1 MLSQL
6 RTLLPY
12 LIRYRWRYA
21 AGFGALI
28 VKTLLAAAIP
38 FVLGFAVDSLTD
50 AFTMDVLWR
59 WAGLLL
65 GLALLKGVFQYWM
78 RLLLIGISRDIEY
91 DLRNDLLA
99 HLFRMS
105 RKFFHSYRTGDL
117 MSRATNDMNA
127 VRLMIGAGVM
137 HTVDVVLTFLV
148 VLAVMS
154 STDWKLTCLVF
165 LPIPMVSFTVSYF
178 GRRIHDRFQK
188 VQEKFSD
195 ISALVQESLNS
206 VRIVRA
212 YARERVEIERF
223 AGLNRKYLA
232 ENLKLIGLWGKFY
245 PLLEFLVGS
254 TYVIVLW
261 YGGRGVVAGD
271 LTLGSF
277 VMFMT
282 YMAMLTWP
290 MIGFGW
296 VVNIVQRGTASLER
310 MNELSRQFPD
320 IADSSVTRADVSSIR
335 GDLEFRNVTFRYPG
349 SDRAALK
356 NINLEIHA
364 GESVAIVGPTGCG
377 KSTLVDL
384 VPRLIDPSEGTVL
397 IDGEDSRT
405 IPLEVL
411 RRGVGMAPQE
421 TFLFSETI
429 RDNIAFG
436 RPDAEDWRIEEA
448 TRVADLD
455 KDVVDFPKG
464 YDTMV
469 GERGITLSG
478 GQKQRTA
485 IARAVLC
492 DPRILILDDALASV
506 DTVTEERI
514 LRQLSDVT
522 RNCTTLLISHR
533 ASTAQFADRI
543 VVLVEGRIAES
554 GTHEELLFEQGRYYE
569 LYQKQLIE
577 EELELVES

>member
-6 RTLLPY
+6 RTLFPY

-21 AGFGALI
+21 AGFTALI
-28 VKTLLAAAIP
+28 FKILLAAAVP
-38 FVLGFAVDSLTD
+38 LVLRFAVDSLT
-50 AFTMDVLWR
+50 ASVTIELLWG
-59 WAGLLL
+59 WAALLL
-65 GLALLKGVFQYWM
+65 GLALVKGVFQYWM

-91 DLRNDLLA
+91 DLRNDLLE
-99 HLFRMS
+99 HLLRMS

-127 VRLMIGAGVM
+127 VRLMIGAGIM
-137 HTVDVVLTFLV
+137 HTVDVVLTFV
-148 VLAVMS
+148 VALAVMS

-165 LPIPMVSFTVSYF
+165 LPIPLVSFTVSYF
-178 GRRIHDRFQK
+178 GGRIHDRFQK

-212 YARERVEIERF
+212 YAREHTEIDRF
-223 AGLNRKYLA
+223 AGLNREYVG
-232 ENLKLIGLWGKFY
+232 ENLKLIRLWGKFY

-261 YGGRGVVAGD
+261 YGGRRVLEGD

-296 VVNIVQRGTASLER
+296 VVNVVQRGTASLER
-310 MNELSRQFPD
+310 MNELLKQVPD
-320 IADSSVTRADVSSIR
+320 IADSPNTDSSFSGMR
-335 GDLEFRNVTFRYPG
+335 GDLEFRGVTFRYPG
-349 SDRAALK
+349 SERAALED
-356 NINLEIHA
+356 INLEIRA

-377 KSTLVDL
+377 KTTLVDL

-397 IDGEDSRT
+397 IDGVDARS
-405 IPLEVL
+405 IPLKVL
-411 RRGVGMAPQE
+411 RGAVGMAPQE
-421 TFLFSETI
+421 TFLFSETV
-429 RDNIAFG
+429 RENIAFG
-436 RPDAEDWRIEEA
+436 RPEAEHWRVEEA
-448 TRVADLD
+448 ARIADLD
-455 KDVVDFPKG
+455 KDVTEFAKG
-464 YDTMV
+464 YETFV

-485 IARAVLC
+485 IARAVLR
-492 DPRILILDDALASV
+492 DPRILILDDVLSSV

-514 LRQLSDVT
+514 LSQLRVVM
-522 RNCTTLLISHR
+522 RNRTTLLISHR
-533 ASTAQFADRI
+533 TSTAQYADRI
-543 VVLVEGRIAES
+543 VVLVAGRIAES
-554 GTHEELLFEQGRYYE
+554 GTHEELLLKQGHYYE

-577 EELELVES
+577 QELELVES

>member
-6 RTLLPY
+6 RTLFPY

-21 AGFGALI
+21 AGFTALI
-28 VKTLLAAAIP
+28 FKILLAAAVP
-38 FVLGFAVDSLTD
+38 LVLRFAVDSLT
-50 AFTMDVLWR
+50 ASVTIELLWR
-59 WAGLLL
+59 WAALLL
-65 GLALLKGVFQYWM
+65 GLALVKGVFQYWM

-91 DLRNDLLA
+91 DLRNDLLE
-99 HLFRMS
+99 HLLRMS

-127 VRLMIGAGVM
+127 VRLMIGAGIM
-137 HTVDVVLTFLV
+137 HTVDVVLTFV
-148 VLAVMS
+148 VALAVMS

-165 LPIPMVSFTVSYF
+165 LPIPLVSFTVSYF
-178 GRRIHDRFQK
+178 GGRIHDRFQK

-212 YARERVEIERF
+212 YAREHTEIDRF
-223 AGLNRKYLA
+223 AGLNREYVG
-232 ENLKLIGLWGKFY
+232 ENLKLIRLWGKFY

-261 YGGRGVVAGD
+261 YGGRRVLEGD

-296 VVNIVQRGTASLER
+296 VVNVVQRGTASLER
-310 MNELSRQFPD
+310 MNELLKQVPD
-320 IADSSVTRADVSSIR
+320 IADSPNTDSSFSGMR
-335 GDLEFRNVTFRYPG
+335 GDLEFRGVTFRYPG
-349 SDRAALK
+349 SERAALED
-356 NINLEIHA
+356 INLEIRA

-377 KSTLVDL
+377 KTTLVDL

-397 IDGEDSRT
+397 IDGVDARS
-405 IPLEVL
+405 IPLKVL
-411 RRGVGMAPQE
+411 RGAVGMAPQE
-421 TFLFSETI
+421 TFLFSETV
-429 RDNIAFG
+429 RENIAFG
-436 RPDAEDWRIEEA
+436 RPEAEDWRVEEA
-448 TRVADLD
+448 ARIADLD
-455 KDVVDFPKG
+455 KDVTEFAKG
-464 YDTMV
+464 YETFV

-485 IARAVLC
+485 IARAVLR
-492 DPRILILDDALASV
+492 DPRILILDDVLSSV

-514 LRQLSDVT
+514 LSQLRVVM
-522 RNCTTLLISHR
+522 RNRTTLLISHR
-533 ASTAQFADRI
+533 TSTAQYADRI
-543 VVLVEGRIAES
+543 VVLVAGRIAES
-554 GTHEELLFEQGRYYE
+554 GTHEELLLKQGHYYE

-577 EELELVES
+577 QELELVES

>member
-6 RTLLPY
+6 RTLFPY
-12 LIRYRWRYA
+12 LIRYRRRYA
-21 AGFGALI
+21 AGFAALI
-28 VKTLLAAAIP
+28 FKILLAAAVP
-38 FVLGFAVDSLTD
+38 LVLRFAVDSLSGS
-50 AFTMDVLWR
+50 FTMELLWR
-59 WAGLLL
+59 WAALLL
-65 GLALLKGVFQYWM
+65 GLALVKGVFQYWM
-78 RLLLIGISRDIEY
+78 RLWLIGISRDIEY
-91 DLRNDLLA
+91 DMRNDLLDQ
-99 HLFRMS
+99 LLGMS

-127 VRLMIGAGVM
+127 VRLMIGAGIM

-148 VLAVMS
+148 ALTVMS
-154 STDWKLTCLVF
+154 LTDWKLTCLVF
-165 LPIPMVSFTVSYF
+165 LPIPMVSFTVSHF
-178 GRRIHDRFQK
+178 GSRIHDRFQK

-212 YARERVEIERF
+212 YARERTEIDRF
-223 AGLNRKYLA
+223 GELNRAYVE

-261 YGGRGVVAGD
+261 YGGRRVLEGD

-277 VMFMT
+277 VMFLT

-296 VVNIVQRGTASLER
+296 VVNVVQRGTASLER
-310 MNELSRQFPD
+310 MNELLRQAPD
-320 IADSSVTRADVSSIR
+320 IADSASTDSSFSGMR
-335 GDLEFRNVTFRYPG
+335 GDLEFRGVSFRYPG
-349 SDRAALK
+349 SERAALED
-356 NINLEIHA
+356 INLDIRA

-384 VPRLIDPSEGTVL
+384 VPRLIDPSEGKVL
-397 IDGEDSRT
+397 IDGVDART
-405 IPLEVL
+405 IPLKIL
-411 RRGVGMAPQE
+411 RRAVGMAPQE
-421 TFLFSETI
+421 TFLFSETV
-429 RDNIAFG
+429 RENIAFG
-436 RPDAEDWRIEEA
+436 RQNAEDWRVEEVA
-448 TRVADLD
+448 RVADLD
-455 KDVVDFPKG
+455 ADVKEFSKG
-464 YDTMV
+464 YDTLV

-485 IARAVLC
+485 IARAVLR
-492 DPRILILDDALASV
+492 DPRILILDDALSSV

-514 LRQLSDVT
+514 LRRLRVVM
-522 RNCTTLLISHR
+522 RNRTTLLISHR
-533 ASTAQFADRI
+533 TSTARYADRI
-543 VVLVEGRIAES
+543 VVLVAGRISET
-554 GTHEELLFEQGRYYE
+554 GTHEELLLKQGHYYR
-569 LYQKQLIE
+569 LYEKQLIE

>member
-6 RTLLPY
+6 RTLFPY

-28 VKTLLAAAIP
+28 FKTLLAAAVP

-50 AFTMDVLWR
+50 AFSMAILWR
-59 WAGLLL
+59 WAALLL
-65 GLALLKGVFQYWM
+65 GLALVKGVFQYWM

-91 DLRNDLLA
+91 DFRNDLLA
-99 HLFRMS
+99 HLLRMS

-127 VRLMIGAGVM
+127 VRLMIGAGIM
-137 HTVDVVLTFLV
+137 HTADVVLTFLV

-178 GRRIHDRFQK
+178 GSRIHDRFQK

-212 YARERVEIERF
+212 FARERGEIERF
-223 AGLNRKYLA
+223 SVLNDEYVD
-232 ENLKLIGLWGKFY
+232 ENLKLIWLWGKFY

-261 YGGRGVVAGD
+261 YGGRRVIDGD

-277 VMFMT
+277 VMFMA
-282 YMAMLTWP
+282 YMSMLTWP

-296 VVNIVQRGTASLER
+296 VVNVIQRGTASLER
-310 MNELSRQFPD
+310 MNELSRQIPD
-320 IADSSVTRADVSSIR
+320 IADSPTTNAGISSVR
-335 GDLEFRNVTFRYPG
+335 GDLEFRGVTFRYPG
-349 SDRAALK
+349 SERVALE

-364 GESVAIVGPTGCG
+364 GESVAIVGPTGSG

-397 IDGEDSRT
+397 IDGEDARS
-405 IPLEVL
+405 IPLQVL
-411 RRGVGMAPQE
+411 RSGVGMAPQE

-429 RDNIAFG
+429 RENIAFG
-436 RPDAEDWRIEEA
+436 RPNAEDWRIEEA
-448 TRVADLD
+448 ARVADLD
-455 KDVVDFPKG
+455 KDIIEFPKG
-464 YDTMV
+464 YDTPV

-485 IARAVLC
+485 IARAVLR

-533 ASTAQFADRI
+533 TSTAQYADRI
-543 VVLVEGRIAES
+543 VVLEEGRIAES
-554 GTHEELLFEQGRYYE
+554 GTHQELLLKQGHYYE